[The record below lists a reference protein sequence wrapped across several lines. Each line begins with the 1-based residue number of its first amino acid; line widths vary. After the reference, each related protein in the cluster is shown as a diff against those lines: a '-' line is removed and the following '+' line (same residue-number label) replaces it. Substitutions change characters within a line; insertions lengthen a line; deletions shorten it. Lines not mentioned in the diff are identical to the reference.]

1 MLFIILGK
9 PKINWQMLKIV
20 SSEPLAD
27 FSGNNSRGAPV
38 SNSCKLTFQETKSF
52 FFFNSD
58 RLWPSSPTAKTLLA
72 GCTISIFFRCI
83 CCSCNWKILHI
94 LSNFCILAFYT
105 LCNLLSCIL
114 AFCTLC
120 NFFILYSCV
129 LQQLPLMHLLTL
141 HEPSSGEFGHS
152 IASMNWYNVWC
163 MYVCMILIILQTY
176 KKKSSTGRCL
186 LENLRLK
193 SHGHLLIHM
202 VS

>member
-9 PKINWQMLKIV
+9 PKINWHTLKIV

-120 NFFILYSCV
+120 NFLILYSCV
-129 LQQLPLMHLLTL
+129 LQQLPLMHLSTL

-152 IASMNWYNVWC
+152 IASMNGYNVWC
-163 MYVCMILIILQTY
+163 MYVCMILIIL
-176 KKKSSTGRCL
+176 
-186 LENLRLK
+186 
-193 SHGHLLIHM
+193 
-202 VS
+202 